1 MTFREIA
8 ASVDR
13 GSADVDTFD
22 DLARA
27 ALEEGEEEAALLR
40 LAPAAERSGQALL
53 WQWTGLLQ
61 RSIDEHAAALQSLAR
76 AADLAPQDV
85 GIAHGRARVA
95 LEAGIDAVE
104 LFLRARA
111 LAPDNGEIALGL
123 AAARNAVG
131 EGELAVSEL
140 QTLLERAPAWTSGY
154 EQLAQ
159 LCSILGQ
166 KDRATESLERAI
178 AMFPE
183 QESLWSTLFGIDIA
197 RADYGALARDVER
210 AAGARITPQ
219 VLASYRAIAAA
230 ELDDDILPDALFG
243 TEGDIDNLAIW
254 RVRHLLRVGAI
265 DRALP
270 LIDQEVASDR
280 AWLIWPYAATAWR
293 LSGDDRWRWLEGD
306 PRLVQVFDLTS
317 GIAPVSE
324 LADVLNA
331 VHRSGGEY
339 IDQSV
344 RGGTQTDGPLLSRID
359 PVIRRLR
366 QAIVGAVE
374 SYLARLPEPDPRHPL
389 LAPRRDRRI
398 RFSGSW
404 SVKLRAGGRHAN
416 HVHPQGWISSALYV
430 SLPAEMDGP
439 PSNAGWLTLGQPS
452 DELGIAAPPW
462 REIQPKVGQ
471 LVLFPSWLWHGTVP
485 FGEGERLTVAF
496 DVRPPI

>member
-1 MTFREIA
+1 VTFRDIVA
-8 ASVDR
+8 AIDR
-13 GSADVDTFD
+13 GPRDIDTLD
-22 DLARA
+22 ELARA
-27 ALEEGEEEAALLR
+27 ALEEGEEEAALKHLM
-40 LAPAAERSGQALL
+40 PAAERSRQALL

-61 RSIDEHAAALQSLAR
+61 RSIDEHAAALESFAK
-76 AADLAPQDV
+76 AAELAPNDA

-111 LAPDNGEIALGL
+111 LAPDHGEIELGL
-123 AAARNAVG
+123 AAARSAVG
-131 EGELAVSEL
+131 EGELAAGEI
-140 QTLLERAPAWTSGY
+140 QGLLERAPAWTAGY

-159 LCSILGQ
+159 LFSILGQ
-166 KDRATESLERAI
+166 KERATESLERSLAI
-178 AMFPE
+178 FPE
-183 QESLWSTLFGIDIA
+183 QESLWSTLFEIDIA
-197 RADYGALARDVER
+197 RADYVALARDVER
-210 AAGARITPQ
+210 AAGAGMTPQ
-219 VLASYRAIAAA
+219 ALVPYRAIAAA
-230 ELDDDILPDALFG
+230 ELDDEILPDALFRA
-243 TEGDIDNLAIW
+243 EGITDNLGVW

-265 DRALP
+265 DQALP
-270 LIDQEVASDR
+270 LIDQEIASDR

-317 GIAPVSE
+317 GIVPVSE
-324 LADVLNA
+324 LAEALNGL
-331 VHRSGGEY
+331 HRSGGEY

-366 QAIVGAVE
+366 KAIVGAVE
-374 SYLARLPEPDPRHPL
+374 SYIARLPEPDPRHPL

-430 SLPAEMDGP
+430 SLPAEMDSA

-452 DELGIAAPPW
+452 DELGIAALPW